1 MRHKDRKLG
10 VDSGLMGSAPQM
22 LGARG
27 NKKKKKGEKNCRRPS
42 RQTTG
47 AVLPDMIAPRAN
59 LSVGDKRQTPKQSGC
74 LRAGSI

>member
-1 MRHKDRKLG
+1 MLHKDRKLG
-10 VDSGLMGSAPQM
+10 VDSGLMGSVPQM

-27 NKKKKKGEKNCRRPS
+27 GEKNSRRPS